1 MSTLENVRLLIWDLD
16 DTFWSGTLEE
26 GGCAPIERNLDI
38 VRQLNRRG
46 IISSVCSKNAIE
58 RVRTELDQIGVLDEF
73 VFIRAAF
80 IPKGQMVRSVIE
92 AAQLRPQSVMFM
104 D

>member
-16 DTFWSGTLEE
+16 DTFWCGTLEE
-26 GGCAPIERNLDI
+26 GGCAPIERNVDI

-46 IISSVCSKNAIE
+46 IINSICSKNVLN
-58 RVRTELDQIGVLDEF
+58 RVRAELCQIGVLEEF

-80 IPKGQMVRSVIE
+80 APKGEMVKSIIQAV
-92 AAQLRPQSVMFM
+92 QLRSQ
-104 D
+104 